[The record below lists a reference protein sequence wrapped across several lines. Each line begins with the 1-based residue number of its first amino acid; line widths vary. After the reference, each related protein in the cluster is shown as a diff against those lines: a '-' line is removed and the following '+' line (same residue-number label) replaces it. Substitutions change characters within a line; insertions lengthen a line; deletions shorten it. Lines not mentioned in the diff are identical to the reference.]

1 MNFGNL
7 KTNFRFI
14 IAGIIGLGMIK
25 YIERYISSKL
35 ILTIIYIVSV
45 LLIILGIIGIYSE
58 FKNRKSKEVSQNNIK
73 LKTTKTVKEKKE
85 IEKKCREFEEALS
98 DIEKDIKELEKNYNI
113 ENMKELKENFE
124 FWNESLEE
132 DKTRKEGEYGKID
145 DKELKAWKQNIND
158 NLFRRSYG

>member
-58 FKNRKSKEVSQNNIK
+58 FKNRKSKEVSQ
-73 LKTTKTVKEKKE
+73 
-85 IEKKCREFEEALS
+85 
-98 DIEKDIKELEKNYNI
+98 
-113 ENMKELKENFE
+113 
-124 FWNESLEE
+124 
-132 DKTRKEGEYGKID
+132 KI
-145 DKELKAWKQNIND
+145 
-158 NLFRRSYG
+158 